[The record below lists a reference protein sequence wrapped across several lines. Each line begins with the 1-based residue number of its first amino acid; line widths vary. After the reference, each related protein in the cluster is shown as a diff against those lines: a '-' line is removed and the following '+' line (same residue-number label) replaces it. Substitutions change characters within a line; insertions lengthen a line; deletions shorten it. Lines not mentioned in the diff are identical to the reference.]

1 MIYLGKFLRSLKSR
15 EGDKMKEYLLP
26 KEGFRVLFFIGKGG
40 VGKTTSAAATSIAL
54 SMMGYKTLVVSIDP
68 AHNLGDVLRVKL
80 NDKPKEIIENL
91 YAMELDTEK
100 LIQSY
105 LKHLEKN
112 LKHMYR
118 YLTVIN
124 LEKYFE
130 ILRFS
135 PGIEEYATLE
145 AIREILMDGEK
156 WDVIVF
162 DTPPTGLT
170 LRVLALP
177 KISLI
182 WTDKLI
188 EIRRKILERRK
199 AIEKIQGE
207 RKFIIEGQE
216 YKLPSDEEE
225 DAVMKELKKYREEIE
240 FVHKI
245 ITNPEKTTVVA
256 VMNPEMLPLYETER
270 AYESL
275 NKFKIPFRLIII
287 NKVLELEEVP
297 SKLKVKIEAQKKVL
311 ELTKSKFK
319 GIDLVKIPMFEAEP
333 RGLEWLEKIGGIIVG
348 T

>member
-1 MIYLGKFLRSLKSR
+1 MR
-15 EGDKMKEYLLP
+15 DYLLP
-26 KEGFRVLFFIGKGG
+26 EGGFRTLFFIGKGG
-40 VGKTTSAAATSIAL
+40 VGKTTSAAATSVAL
-54 SMMGYKTLVVSIDP
+54 AKRGYKTLVVSIDP
-68 AHNLGDVLRVKL
+68 AHNLGDVFMVKL
-80 NDKPKEIIENL
+80 NDKPKEITENL
-91 YAMELDTEK
+91 YAMELDMEK

-105 LKHLEKN
+105 LEHLEKN
-112 LKHMYR
+112 LKHMYK

-145 AIREILMDGEK
+145 AIREILIDGEK
-156 WDVIVF
+156 WDIIIF

-177 KISLI
+177 RISLI
-182 WTDKLI
+182 WTNKLI

-207 RKFIIEGQE
+207 RKFVIEGEE

-225 DAVMKELKKYREEIE
+225 DAVMKELKKYKEEIE
-240 FVHKI
+240 FVHRI
-245 ITNPEKTTVVA
+245 ITNPKKTTVVA

-275 NKFKIPFRLIII
+275 NKFKISFRLIVL
-287 NKVLELEEVP
+287 NKILELEELP

-311 ELTKSKFK
+311 ELVRNKFK
-319 GIDLVKIPMFEAEP
+319 GVDIVKIPMFEEEP
-333 RGLEWLEKIGGIIVG
+333 RGLELLEKIGGAIIG
-348 T
+348 D

>member
-1 MIYLGKFLRSLKSR
+1 MKGYLIPEEK
-15 EGDKMKEYLLP
+15 
-26 KEGFRVLFFIGKGG
+26 FRVLFFIGKGG

-54 SMMGYKTLVVSIDP
+54 AKKGYKTLIVSIDP
-68 AHNLGDVLRVKL
+68 AHNLGDVFMVKL

-91 YAMELDTEK
+91 YAMELDMEK

-105 LKHLEKN
+105 LEHLEKN
-112 LKHMYR
+112 LKHMYK

-130 ILRFS
+130 ILKFS

-145 AIREILMDGEK
+145 AIREILIDGEK
-156 WDVIVF
+156 WDIIIF

-177 KISLI
+177 RISLI
-182 WTDKLI
+182 WTNKLI

-207 RKFIIEGQE
+207 RKFVIEGEE

-225 DAVMKELKKYREEIE
+225 DAVMKELKKYKEEIE
-240 FVHKI
+240 FVHRI
-245 ITNPEKTTVVA
+245 ITNPKKTTVVA

-275 NKFKIPFRLIII
+275 NKFKISFRLIVL
-287 NKVLELEEVP
+287 NKVLELEELP

-311 ELTKSKFK
+311 ELIKNKFK
-319 GIDLVKIPMFEAEP
+319 GVDIVKIPMFEEEP
-333 RGLEWLEKIGGIIVG
+333 RGLEWLEKIGGAIIED
-348 T
+348 

>member
-1 MIYLGKFLRSLKSR
+1 MKDYLIPEEK
-15 EGDKMKEYLLP
+15 
-26 KEGFRVLFFIGKGG
+26 FRVLFFIGKGG

-54 SMMGYKTLVVSIDP
+54 AKKGYKTLIVSIDP
-68 AHNLGDVLRVKL
+68 AHNLGDVFMIKL
-80 NDKPKEIIENL
+80 NDKPKKVIENL
-91 YAMELDTEK
+91 YAMELDMEK

-105 LKHLEKN
+105 LEHLEKN
-112 LKHMYR
+112 LKHMYK

-145 AIREILMDGEK
+145 AIREILIDGEK
-156 WDVIVF
+156 WDIIIF

-177 KISLI
+177 RISLI
-182 WTDKLI
+182 WTNKLI

-207 RKFIIEGQE
+207 RKFVIEGEE

-225 DAVMKELKKYREEIE
+225 DAVMKELKKYKEEIE

-245 ITNPEKTTVVA
+245 ITNPKKTTVVA

-275 NKFKIPFRLIII
+275 NKFKISFRLIVL
-287 NKVLELEEVP
+287 NKILELEELP

-311 ELTKSKFK
+311 ELIKNKFK
-319 GIDLVKIPMFEAEP
+319 GVDIVKIPMFEEEP
-333 RGLEWLEKIGGIIVG
+333 RGLEWLEKIGGAIIED
-348 T
+348 

>member
-1 MIYLGKFLRSLKSR
+1 MR
-15 EGDKMKEYLLP
+15 EYLIP
-26 KEGFRVLFFIGKGG
+26 EEGFRVLFFIGKGG

-54 SMMGYKTLVVSIDP
+54 AKKGYKTLIVSIDP
-68 AHNLGDVLRVKL
+68 AHNLGDVFMVKL
-80 NDKPKEIIENL
+80 NDKPKKIIENL
-91 YAMELDTEK
+91 YAMELDMEK
-100 LIQSY
+100 LIKAY
-105 LKHLEKN
+105 LKHLKEN

-130 ILRFS
+130 ILSFS

-145 AIREILMDGEK
+145 AIREILIEGEK

-182 WTDKLI
+182 WADKLI
-188 EIRRKILERRK
+188 EVRRKILERRK

-216 YKLPSDEEE
+216 YKLPSDEER
-225 DAVMKELKKYREEIE
+225 DAVMKELKKYKDEIE

-275 NKFKIPFRLIII
+275 NKFKIPFKLIVL
-287 NKVLELEEVP
+287 NKILELDEVP
-297 SKLKVKIEAQKKVL
+297 PKLKVKIEAQKKVL
-311 ELTKSKFK
+311 ELIKSKFK
-319 GIDLVKIPMFEAEP
+319 RIDIVKIPMLEEEP
-333 RGLEWLEKIGGIIVG
+333 RGLGWLEKIGGIIVG
-348 T
+348 D